1 MEYLLD
7 RQGEMRLVTYLERIG
22 AAFRTEPQRRSFAV
36 YAMGLMGDGERK
48 SAEPIWDSE

>member
-7 RQGEMRLVTYLERIG
+7 RQGERRLRAYLDQID

-36 YAMGLMGDGERK
+36 YATGLMC
-48 SAEPIWDSE
+48 A